1 MPGMANLARA
11 THEGWGGCLII
22 IRAGKWIRN
31 VILDSAA
38 FMVGR
43 AVQWASI
50 KTKLELSNCPLKPE
64 GLQDSRTC

>member
-1 MPGMANLARA
+1 MHRMVNLARA

-31 VILDSAA
+31 VILASTAYK
-38 FMVGR
+38 VGR

-64 GLQDSRTC
+64 GWQDSRTC